1 MVKIIYDYQIFSR
14 SKYGGVSRY
23 LCEIATRIARTENFD
38 VKVLAFAYISE
49 YLRQN
54 ASEIVVGCPVPA
66 LPKTSKIIS
75 NFNFKFSREWLKK
88 NPHDIVH
95 ETYYSQKTIT
105 PSRTKTVITVYDMIH
120 EKLISL
126 FPEGKNHPLIK
137 AKHIAIKRADHIIC
151 ISENTKKDL
160 LEILNI
166 DPKKISVIYLGCSLN
181 CKKNKIGQ
189 PYYNFPFILYVGY
202 RGRYKNFERLLR
214 AYSSSKKLKKD
225 IKLVCF
231 GGGSFSKEEKKLIH
245 ELEISEDK
253 VIQISGNDDILA
265 NLYNYASAFVYPS
278 LYEGF
283 GLPLLEA
290 MSFRCPVVCSS
301 ISSIPEIAG
310 DAAEFFNPYDIY
322 SMSNALEKV
331 VYSQDR
337 TEMLIDL
344 GLERIKNF
352 SWEKCVQKTC
362 LVYSSLK

>member
-23 LCEIATRIARTENFD
+23 LCEIATRMARTENFD
-38 VKVLAFAYISE
+38 VKVLACAYISE
-49 YLRQN
+49 YLRHY

-75 NFNFKFSREWLKK
+75 NFNFKFSREWLKI
-88 NPHDIVH
+88 NPPDIVH

-105 PSRTKTVITVYDMIH
+105 PTRTKTVITVYDMLH
-120 EKLISL
+120 EKLTNL

-137 AKHIAIKRADHIIC
+137 AKKMAIKRADHIIC
-151 ISENTKKDL
+151 ISEHTKKDL
-160 LEILNI
+160 LKILNI
-166 DPKKISVIYLGCSLN
+166 DPQKISVIYLGYSLRYN
-181 CKKNKIGQ
+181 QNKIEH
-189 PYYNFPFILYVGY
+189 PYFNFPFILYVGH
-202 RGRYKNFERLLR
+202 RGKYKNFERLLQ
-214 AYSSSKKLKKD
+214 AYSRSKKIKKE
-225 IKLVCF
+225 INLVCF
-231 GGGSFSKEEKKLIH
+231 GGNSFSKDEKKIID
-245 ELEISEDK
+245 ELEISKDK
-253 VIQISGNDDILA
+253 VIQVSGNDDLLA

-310 DAAEFFNPYDIY
+310 DAAEFFNPYHIH

-337 TEMLIDL
+337 TETLINL
-344 GLERIKNF
+344 GLERIQKF

-362 LVYSSLK
+362 LVYSSLS